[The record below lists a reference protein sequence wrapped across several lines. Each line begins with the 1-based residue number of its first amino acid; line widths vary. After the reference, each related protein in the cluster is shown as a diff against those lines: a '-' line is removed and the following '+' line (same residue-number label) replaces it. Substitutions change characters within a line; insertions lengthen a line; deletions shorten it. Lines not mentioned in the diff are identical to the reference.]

1 MVITKEITK
10 LEHSNV
16 KLTLTVGKDDIR
28 SEYDKLLSEY
38 IRTVQLPGF
47 RKGKTPK
54 DVLVRKF
61 GDVLKKEVL
70 SRIVEKSVT
79 EVFDDQSFP
88 KENRPLPYSVPAVQ
102 DGPPL
107 EPDKDFQ
114 FSMVYDVLP
123 RVQVGQWQGLEVEIP
138 DVSIT
143 DEDLD
148 RELEALRERNAVVLD
163 KNDEEEAA
171 PGDVVTVNYCELND
185 QGEALGG
192 TERQDFVFTLGSLY
206 NPFKFDDQVRGMKKG
221 ETKDF
226 EKTYPADLA
235 DKDLAGKTKKLR
247 VTLTALKLKQLPELD
262 DELAQDVD
270 EKFDTLEDLKKDIR
284 ERLSKDLDSRLKVI
298 KINKLMEKVMENTPA
313 VIPESMLRLEL
324 DSRWRNLARR
334 FNTDSEGLYKIMGK
348 NGKGAQSVID
358 GWKPDANRA
367 LHSRVIVETLI
378 EELKLE
384 ASDQELD
391 REIESQAALGSAG
404 EVEKY
409 YEQEEAREY
418 LREDIKERK
427 FFDRLLSENTIKPG
441 NKEKYLDL
449 ISNNE

>member
-1 MVITKEITK
+1 VVITKEITK